1 MTQAKTLMLAAF
13 AALSLGVGSAMAQ
26 DGGDGGMYYWSRQNV
41 IAAHRA
47 LANPAAAPVQA
58 GSSDVQQER
67 GSAHSAEY
75 IFQHH
80 LYGAGGTAG

>member
-1 MTQAKTLMLAAF
+1 MTKTTTLMLAAF
-13 AALSLGVGSAMAQ
+13 AALTVGASSAMAQ
-26 DGGDGGMYYWSRQNV
+26 DGGDGGMDYWSRQNV
-41 IAAHRA
+41 IAARRA
-47 LANPAAAPVQA
+47 LANPVAAPVQA